1 MLYKSQVHPTNLKV
15 KLNLFLDSQVHP
27 PNSIVNF
34 TFLTL
39 VNKQV
44 HPPYSIV
51 NPSTQQLSTL
61 FLLNSQVHAPF
72 SIIYPLSLLNSQVHP
87 TYSIVKLLIL
97 TQQSNPHLLIPNS
110 SSLPSLLNNQP
121 PPLFTQQLCHLTLLN
136 SQVHTPNSIVKSI
149 TITLKSGPQFFMLNS
164 SP

>member
-1 MLYKSQVHPTNLKV
+1 MLYKSQVHSTNLKV
-15 KLNLFLDSQVHP
+15 KLNLFL
-27 PNSIVNF
+27 NS
-34 TFLTL
+34 
-39 VNKQV
+39 QV

-51 NPSTQQLSTL
+51 NPPTQQLSTL

-97 TQQSNPHLLIPNS
+97 TQQSNTHLLIPNS
-110 SSLPSLLNNQP
+110 SSLPSLLNSQVYP
-121 PPLFTQQLCHLTLLN
+121 PYSIINPPFTQQLCHLTLLN

-149 TITLKSGPQFFMLNS
+149 TLTLKSGPQFFMLNS